1 MTCKFWNLFLQ
12 QNFKPVNTKWGNK
25 RSHHS
30 EEKGILWKWMKAAEN
45 IRGATYISDAFFGR
59 VWPIQN
65 LSRAG
70 LSKLAMVTNMQ
81 TYLMWISSFQN
92 QYEMSKTSIYSC
104 IQELV
109 LLLLNPV
116 YTMKQVLVPGN
127 NPYMAQ
133 NNQLLLTIMMMIM
146 LEVKLIMI

>member
-1 MTCKFWNLFLQ
+1 
-12 QNFKPVNTKWGNK
+12 
-25 RSHHS
+25 
-30 EEKGILWKWMKAAEN
+30 MKVDEN

-81 TYLMWISSFQN
+81 TYLMWISSFHN

-133 NNQLLLTIMMMIM
+133 NNQLLLTIEMMIM